1 MFFNR
6 KSIKNQTI
14 KTSAQVT
21 KTMTVKSSSLSKEQL
36 QSLDFTQG
44 TALVIAYIS
53 ANTSFVNTVDK
64 LQSQLNFAE
73 TVLCIMTAGELG
85 GQQTPFYHTSQNNDD
100 SIVLHSYSKEI
111 LPNVS
116 AHSIKLVEPS
126 APKVS
131 TKRVEYIQKQLAQI
145 KPPFSID
152 SHDTVA
158 ITYFDGLT
166 ASEDFFT
173 QALYQIDAFP
183 CYFIGGS
190 AGGKLDFT
198 QASVALNG
206 KVLTQSAMIAFC
218 KVAPEY
224 RYGILKTHNFEP
236 SGFALDVAEFDPFS
250 RTLKTVLSKQKTLIS
265 PVEALCQYF
274 NCNKEKLND
283 ALNGFSFGVEIG
295 SSIYIRSIASINDDG
310 SISYFGNL
318 EFGEQ
323 LLLVKGHNFVE
334 TTQRDYNAFL
344 RDKPGKPIA
353 MIANDCILR
362 RLNNDTNLN
371 NLQCFDDICVSGY
384 SSFGELLGVHQ
395 NQTLTALAFFKV
407 APQQPFY
414 DHYADNYTF
423 YYATFK
429 NYHTQT
435 ALISMQRIYQL
446 QAQVIQTMQEYQPQL
461 RSSTEH
467 LRQIA
472 TMTGDSA
479 TRQHNLKQEFEQF
492 MAQINQQETQ
502 RESLAQSMLQLKEN
516 SGQIIDIIHSIS
528 GIAEQTNL
536 LALNAA
542 IEAARAGE
550 AGRGFAVVADEVRA
564 LSQRTQS
571 SLDETA
577 QTIDRVSNSVK
588 DIDSLVS
595 QINQVLEQITQDSE
609 KLGNELTELGAE
621 SDHMSQSAEVGLQEA
636 DIVEKQMEEVE
647 HDATLINHLS
657 TQLRYATTK
666 SK

>member
-1 MFFNR
+1 MFF
-6 KSIKNQTI
+6 KSKSA
-14 KTSAQVT
+14 KTEKVEANAQVT
-21 KTMTVKSSSLSKEQL
+21 KTMTVHSSSLSSEQL
-36 QSLDFTQG
+36 QTLNFAKG
-44 TALVIAYIS
+44 TSLVIAYIS
-53 ANTSFVNTVDK
+53 PNPNFASTVDK
-64 LQSQLNFAE
+64 LQSLLSFAK
-73 TVLCIMTAGELG
+73 TVLCVMTAGELG
-85 GQQTPFYHTSQNNDD
+85 GRQTPFYHATGNNDD
-100 SIVLHSYSKEI
+100 GIVLHSYSQEI
-111 LPNVS
+111 LPKVS
-116 AHSIKLVEPS
+116 AHSIKLLEPS
-126 APKVS
+126 APQV
-131 TKRVEYIQKQLAQI
+131 TAKRVEFIQKQLADV

-152 SHDTVA
+152 SHNTVA
-158 ITYFDGLT
+158 LTYFDGLT
-166 ASEDFFT
+166 SSENFFT
-173 QALYQIDAFP
+173 QALYQINTLP

-206 KVLTQSAMIAFC
+206 KVLAQSAVLVFC

-236 SGFALDVAEFDPFS
+236 SGFSLDVAEFDPFS
-250 RTLKTVLSKQKTLIS
+250 RTLKAVLSKQKTLIS
-265 PVEALCQYF
+265 PVEALCSYF
-274 NCNKEKLND
+274 HCNKEKLND
-283 ALNGFSFGVEIG
+283 ALNGFSFGVYIG
-295 SSIYIRSIASINDDG
+295 SSIYIRSIAAINDDG
-310 SISYFGNL
+310 SITYFSDL

-323 LLLVKGHNFVE
+323 LLLVKAHNFVE
-334 TTQRDYNAFL
+334 TTQRDYDAFL
-344 RDKPGKPIA
+344 RDKPAKPVA

-362 RLNNDTNLN
+362 RLNNDN
-371 NLQCFDDICVSGY
+371 NLKNLHCFDDICASGY
-384 SSFGELLGVHQ
+384 SSFGEMLGVHQ

-407 APQQPFY
+407 GSQESFY
-414 DHYADNYTF
+414 DNYANNYAF

-446 QAQVIQTMQEYQPQL
+446 QTQVIQTMQEYQPQL

-472 TMTGDSA
+472 TLTADSA
-479 TRQHNLKQEFEQF
+479 TRQHSLKQSFDSF
-492 MAQINQQETQ
+492 MTQINQQEAQ
-502 RESLAQSMLQLKEN
+502 RESLAQSMIQLKEN
-516 SGQIIDIIHSIS
+516 SNQIIDIIHSIS

-595 QINQVLEQITQDSE
+595 QINQVLEQITQDSGT
-609 KLGNELTELGAE
+609 LGNELTELANE
-621 SDHMSQSAEVGLQEA
+621 SDNMSQSAEVGLQEA
-636 DIVEKQMEEVE
+636 DVVEEQMGEVE
-647 HDATLINHLS
+647 RDAALINHLS
-657 TQLRYATTK
+657 TQLRHIPTK
-666 SK
+666 LR

>member
-1 MFFNR
+1 
-6 KSIKNQTI
+6 
-14 KTSAQVT
+14 
-21 KTMTVKSSSLSKEQL
+21 MTVKSSSFSQEQL
-36 QSLDFTQG
+36 QSLNFAQG

-53 ANTSFVNTVDK
+53 ANANFASTVNQ
-64 LQSQLNFAE
+64 LQSQLNFAK
-73 TVLCIMTAGELG
+73 TVLYIMTAGELG
-85 GQQTPFYHTSQNNDD
+85 GQQTPFYHTTHNNNDD
-100 SIVLHSYSKEI
+100 IVLHSYSEEI
-111 LPNVS
+111 LSEVS

-126 APKVS
+126 APQIS
-131 TKRVEYIQKQLAQI
+131 TQRIEYIQKQLAQI
-145 KPPFSID
+145 KPSFSIN
-152 SHDTVA
+152 SLNTVA

-173 QALYQIDAFP
+173 QALYQTDTLP

-206 KVLTQSAMIAFC
+206 KVLAQSAMIVFC
-218 KVAPEY
+218 KIAPKY
-224 RYGILKTHNFEP
+224 RYGILKTHNFAP

-250 RTLKTVLSKQKTLIS
+250 RTLKTVLSKQKNLIT
-265 PVEALCQYF
+265 PVEALCNYF
-274 NCNKEKLND
+274 NCSEEKLND
-283 ALNGFSFGVEIG
+283 ALNGYSFGVEIG

-310 SISYFGNL
+310 SITYFGNL

-323 LLLVKGHNFVE
+323 LLLVKAHSFVE
-334 TTQRDYNAFL
+334 TTQRDYETFL
-344 RDKPGKPIA
+344 RDKPSKPIA

-362 RLNNDTNLN
+362 RLNNDNNLN

-407 APQQPFY
+407 DLQQSFY
-414 DHYADNYTF
+414 DDYANNYPF

-429 NYHTQT
+429 NYHSQI

-461 RSSTEH
+461 RSSAEN
-467 LRQIA
+467 LRQIS
-472 TMTGDSA
+472 TMTEDSA
-479 TRQHNLKQEFEQF
+479 TRQHSLKQDFDQF
-492 MAQINQQETQ
+492 MSQINQQKTQ
-502 RESLAQSMLQLKEN
+502 RESLAQSMVQLKEN
-516 SGQIIDIIHSIS
+516 SKQIIDIIHSIS

-577 QTIDRVSNSVK
+577 QTIDRVSNSVTN
-588 DIDSLVS
+588 IDSS
-595 QINQVLEQITQDSE
+595 IRNINQVLEQITQDSE
-609 KLGNELTELGAE
+609 KLGTELTALASD
-621 SDHMSQSAEVGLQEA
+621 SDHMSKSAEVGLQEA
-636 DIVEKQMEEVE
+636 DVVDKQMAEVE
-647 HDATLINHLS
+647 QDANLINHLS
-657 TQLRYATTK
+657 TQLRYMTRQ